1 MKKIDLLGYLV
12 AQLRIYFM
20 KAQWNVQI
28 KINISVATTNILKD
42 KYDLKMHVQFE
53 YSEAIINYIRGYHS
67 SH

>member
-1 MKKIDLLGYLV
+1 LKKIDLLGYLV

-42 KYDLKMHVQFE
+42 KYDLKMLVQFK
-53 YSEAIINYIRGYHS
+53 YSEVIIHYIREYHS